1 MYCDLY
7 EKLGYCICDNI
18 YWLKKAY
25 ANADEVLDELSELG
39 VIGGLN
45 IKG

>member
-1 MYCDLY
+1 MCG
-7 EKLGYCICDNI
+7 ESIQCMNFFICDNI

-25 ANADEVLDELSELG
+25 DNADEVLDELSELG